1 MIKGVT
7 KHKMIERQIE
17 QVENEIEEQRK
28 KIQRTAEYNQKRVLQ
43 AFRNNQISDSHFN
56 PTTGYGYD
64 DYGRDGLEA
73 VYADVFGAEDALVRP
88 QLISGT
94 HAITTALFGILRPA
108 DELMYITGA
117 PYDTLEEVIGIR
129 GNNNGSLL
137 EFGINYQ
144 AIPLTTKGQV
154 NWEQI
159 ELSISQQTKVVA
171 IQRSKGYANRPSFS
185 VDEIADMI
193 RKIKELKS
201 DVIVFVDNCYGEF
214 VEQKEPTHVGADLIA
229 GSLIKNPGGGI
240 VRTGGY
246 IVGKKDLVAL
256 AANRLTAPG
265 LGKET
270 GASIGMLQE
279 MYQGL
284 FLAPHTVSEALQGA
298 VFSSKLLANYGFKT
312 SPFFDEPRTD
322 LIQSVTFETKDQMI
336 AFCQSIQ
343 YASPINSH
351 VTPYPASMPGYESD
365 VIMAA
370 GTFIQGASLEL
381 TADGPI
387 REPYTVFVQG
397 GLIYAHVKL
406 AIIEAINLFKEKGYV
421 PTNEHSSTK

>member
-1 MIKGVT
+1 MIREK
-7 KHKMIERQIE
+7 IE
-17 QVENEIEEQRK
+17 QLEKEIEEQRK
-28 KIQRTAEYNQKRVLQ
+28 YVNRIAEVNQKRVLD
-43 AFRNNQISDSHFN
+43 AFRNQRISDSHFS

-64 DYGRDGLEA
+64 DFGRDALEA
-73 VYADVFGAEDALVRP
+73 VYADVFGGEDALVRP

-94 HAITTALFGILRPA
+94 HAITTALFGILRPG
-108 DELMYITGA
+108 DELMYITGD
-117 PYDTLEEVIGIR
+117 PYDTLEEVVGVR
-129 GNNNGSLL
+129 GDNNGSLMD
-137 EFGINYQ
+137 FGIHYQ
-144 AIPLTTKGQV
+144 AISLTENGQV
-154 NWEQI
+154 DWEQI
-159 ELSISQQTKVVA
+159 QTRVNQQTKVIG
-171 IQRSKGYANRPSFS
+171 IQRSKGYANRPSFTIN
-185 VDEIADMI
+185 EIKDMI
-193 RKIKELKS
+193 KKIKALKS

-214 VEQKEPTHVGADLIA
+214 VEELEPTHVGADLIA

-246 IVGKKDLVAL
+246 IVGNQDLVQL

-284 FLAPHTVSEALQGA
+284 FLAPHTVSEAIQGA
-298 VFSSKLLANYGFKT
+298 IFSAKSLEYFGFKT
-312 SPFFDEPRTD
+312 SPAFDTKRTD
-322 LIQSVTFETKDQMI
+322 LIQSVEFDNKEQMI

-343 YASPINSH
+343 HASPINSH
-351 VTPYPASMPGYESD
+351 VTPYPAEMPGYEND

-387 REPYTVFVQG
+387 RPPYTVFVQG

-406 AIIEAINLFKEKGYV
+406 AIIEAIELFIKKGYITIEEKELV
-421 PTNEHSSTK
+421 